1 MKEKT
6 SYLGIIISKSAEIGS
21 AALFLLLLIVVLQVV
36 SRYLFNAPINGTV
49 ELIEFFMIFVVFLGF
64 GKCEL
69 NNDNIK
75 VDILINHLPECFQK
89 TLEIFNIFV
98 FFAIIAMII
107 FQNILQIKISY
118 ASNIVSGVLHIPH
131 YPFYVVIVA
140 GYILLFIVLVK
151 KFFCLL
157 ARTINTWNQ

>member
-6 SYLGIIISKSAEIGS
+6 SYFRIVISKSAEIGS
-21 AALFLLLLIVVLQVV
+21 AALFLLLIIVVLQIFA
-36 SRYLFNAPINGTV
+36 RYFFNSPINGTV
-49 ELIEFFMIFVVFLGF
+49 ELIEFLMIFVVFLGF
-64 GKCEL
+64 GKCEF

-75 VDILINHLPECFQK
+75 VDLLIKHLPEFFQK
-89 TLEIFNIFV
+89 TFEIFNICV
-98 FFAIIAMII
+98 CFAIIAMII

-131 YPFYVVIVA
+131 YPFYIVIVA

-157 ARTINTWNQ
+157 ARTINRWSQ